1 MIAKHPITRSEWRD
15 KGYVFLCTAIAD
27 LPMVAWST
35 HKCEQPMSDR
45 EYIRRF
51 QKSHDKQIDS
61 FIKLEL
67 ESQAKDGLIIDES
80 LVKKYLPNGV

>member
-1 MIAKHPITRSEWRD
+1 
-15 KGYVFLCTAIAD
+15 
-27 LPMVAWST
+27 
-35 HKCEQPMSDR
+35 MSDR
-45 EYIRRF
+45 EYIRKF

-67 ESQAKDGLIIDES
+67 ESQAKDGLTIDES